1 MSTQDLIFKK
11 QMQIN
16 SLLAKSGKAEFIF
29 ARTLTRLRNEINSLR
44 QNLEL

>member
-16 SLLAKSGKAEFIF
+16 SLLSKSAKAEFIF
-29 ARTLTRLRNEINSLR
+29 ARTLTRLRNEINSLK